1 MSAPAKRS
9 STDTQDKDLML
20 DKDMEKDT
28 WNFKSMTDDDPMDF
42 GFGSPA
48 KNKKN
53 AFKLDM
59 GFDLDGDFG
68 SSFKMDMPDFDFSSP
83 AKKTTKTKETSDDK
97 PSGNSKQKKNP
108 FAFSYDFDALD
119 DFDLGSSPPKKGSKT
134 TTKSMDCE
142 EICAS
147 SKSDKSDDLDFGLD
161 LPITRQVPS
170 KANTDVQAKASAEK
184 ESQNYKTTD
193 TLVVNKSK
201 NSNQA
206 ALESMGDFE
215 AVESPQ
221 GSRKKAS
228 QTHTMCVQPQSVDTS
243 PLKTSCSKVEE
254 KNEPCPSNETIAPS
268 PLHAS
273 EIAHIAVNRET
284 SPDIHELC
292 RSGTKEDCP
301 IDPENAN
308 KKMITTMESSYE
320 KIEQTSPSISS
331 HLCSDKIEHQQEEMG
346 TDTQA
351 EIQDNTKG
359 ALYNSDAGHSLTTL
373 SGKISPGTRT
383 SQTDKVQD
391 LSEKLPLD
399 PSHSMAGLDN
409 LRAMQNKDLGLI
421 RSRFFKKPEKPESHV
436 LESSPIE
443 TEIQPVIREN
453 IGSSLNPTNDTRHDI
468 KDALPGLKTRSCPIE
483 LVNTD
488 SAKNT
493 ANVNTRSSSHEKI
506 IHKDHSNGK
515 TVENVAGQM
524 DHLKLQAKNT
534 TREKS
539 ILQINISSKLDASSL
554 TQKLSN
560 HLSSGVESLQKPK
573 LNSLGRPKLGN
584 IMADLR
590 AVKTQRTI
598 GGNKDQ
604 PSSAVQPEFSS
615 SISKERNTEAPVK
628 KSSEI
633 HHLAPRDKTQTLH
646 CPSSL
651 KRKALDEDADR
662 SLKPQLKRL
671 SMSPRENRNVEELTH
686 RAVQGKFSSQESRID
701 TKTTKEPV
709 KESPQTKSHYQNI
722 NMANLEIPITEN
734 ADNIEK
740 AEAYT
745 KELENICNILKKKHE
760 EAKELLVRA
769 VVDNNKLLM
778 LNHPLYEDQIRL
790 VQKFAAKLT
799 LRDT

>member
-1 MSAPAKRS
+1 MLCFSASR
-9 STDTQDKDLML
+9 
-20 DKDMEKDT
+20 
-28 WNFKSMTDDDPMDF
+28 
-42 GFGSPA
+42 
-48 KNKKN
+48 
-53 AFKLDM
+53 
-59 GFDLDGDFG
+59 
-68 SSFKMDMPDFDFSSP
+68 
-83 AKKTTKTKETSDDK
+83 
-97 PSGNSKQKKNP
+97 
-108 FAFSYDFDALD
+108 LD

-383 SQTDKVQD
+383 SQTAKVQD

-399 PSHSMAGLDN
+399 PSH
-409 LRAMQNKDLGLI
+409 R
-421 RSRFFKKPEKPESHV
+421 
-436 LESSPIE
+436 LE
-443 TEIQPVIREN
+443 
-453 IGSSLNPTNDTRHDI
+453 
-468 KDALPGLKTRSCPIE
+468 
-483 LVNTD
+483 
-488 SAKNT
+488 
-493 ANVNTRSSSHEKI
+493 
-506 IHKDHSNGK
+506 
-515 TVENVAGQM
+515 
-524 DHLKLQAKNT
+524 
-534 TREKS
+534 
-539 ILQINISSKLDASSL
+539 
-554 TQKLSN
+554 
-560 HLSSGVESLQKPK
+560 
-573 LNSLGRPKLGN
+573 
-584 IMADLR
+584 
-590 AVKTQRTI
+590 
-598 GGNKDQ
+598 
-604 PSSAVQPEFSS
+604 
-615 SISKERNTEAPVK
+615 
-628 KSSEI
+628 
-633 HHLAPRDKTQTLH
+633 TL
-646 CPSSL
+646 
-651 KRKALDEDADR
+651 
-662 SLKPQLKRL
+662 
-671 SMSPRENRNVEELTH
+671 
-686 RAVQGKFSSQESRID
+686 
-701 TKTTKEPV
+701 
-709 KESPQTKSHYQNI
+709 
-722 NMANLEIPITEN
+722 
-734 ADNIEK
+734 
-740 AEAYT
+740 
-745 KELENICNILKKKHE
+745 
-760 EAKELLVRA
+760 
-769 VVDNNKLLM
+769 
-778 LNHPLYEDQIRL
+778 
-790 VQKFAAKLT
+790 
-799 LRDT
+799 

>member
-9 STDTQDKDLML
+9 STDTQEKDLML
-20 DKDMEKDT
+20 DKDMENDT

-42 GFGSPA
+42 GFDSPA
-48 KNKKN
+48 KTKKN

-83 AKKTTKTKETSDDK
+83 AKKTTKTKESSDDK

-134 TTKSMDCE
+134 TTKTMDCK
-142 EICAS
+142 EISAS
-147 SKSDKSDDLDFGLD
+147 RKVDKSDDLDFGLD
-161 LPITRQVPS
+161 LPITRQAPS

-184 ESQNYKTTD
+184 ENQNSKTTD
-193 TLVVNKSK
+193 TIVVNKSTH
-201 NSNQA
+201 SSQA

-221 GSRKKAS
+221 GSRKKTS
-228 QTHTMCVQPQSVDTS
+228 QTHTLCVQPQSVDTS
-243 PLKTSCSKVEE
+243 PLKTSCSMVEE
-254 KNEPCPSNETIAPS
+254 MDEPCPSNETVAPS

-273 EIAHIAVNRET
+273 EIAHTAVNRET

-301 IDPENAN
+301 RDPENAN
-308 KKMITTMESSYE
+308 KKMISTMESSYE

-331 HLCSDKIEHQQEEMG
+331 QLCSDKIEHQQEEMS

-351 EIQDNTKG
+351 ELQDNTKG
-359 ALYNSDAGHSLTTL
+359 ALCDPDAGHSLTTL
-373 SGKISPGTRT
+373 SGKISPGTRP
-383 SQTDKVQD
+383 SQTAKVQD

-399 PSHSMAGLDN
+399 PSHSMPGLNN
-409 LRAMQNKDLGLI
+409 LRAMQNKDSGLI
-421 RSRFFKKPEKPESHV
+421 RSRFFNKPEKPESHV
-436 LESSPIE
+436 LESSPIQ
-443 TEIQPVIREN
+443 TEIQPVTREN
-453 IGSSLNPTNDTRHDI
+453 IGSSLNPTNDRRHDI
-468 KDALPGLKTRSCPIE
+468 KDALPGSKTRSCPIE
-483 LVNTD
+483 LVNTE
-488 SAKNT
+488 SAKNA
-493 ANVNTRSSSHEKI
+493 ANVNTSSSHEKI
-506 IHKDHSNGK
+506 IHKAHSNAK

-554 TQKLSN
+554 TQKLSK
-560 HLSSGVESLQKPK
+560 HLSSGAESLQKPK
-573 LNSLGRPKLGN
+573 MISLERPKLGN
-584 IMADLR
+584 ITADLR
-590 AVKTQRTI
+590 AVKTQRAI
-598 GGNKDQ
+598 GVNKDQ
-604 PSSAVQPEFSS
+604 PSSAVQPELSS

-633 HHLAPRDKTQTLH
+633 HHLAPRDKTQILH

-662 SLKPQLKRL
+662 SLKPQLKRF

-701 TKTTKEPV
+701 NSTTKEPV
-709 KESPQTKSHYQNI
+709 KESPQTKSHYQNM

-745 KELENICNILKKKHE
+745 KELDNICNILKKKHE

-769 VVDNNKLLM
+769 VVNNNKLLM
-778 LNHPLYEDQIRL
+778 LNHPLYEDQIRM